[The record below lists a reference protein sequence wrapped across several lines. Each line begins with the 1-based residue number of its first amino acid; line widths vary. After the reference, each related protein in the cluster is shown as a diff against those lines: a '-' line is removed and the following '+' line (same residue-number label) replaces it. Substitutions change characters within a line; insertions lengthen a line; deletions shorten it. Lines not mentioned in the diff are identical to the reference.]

1 MKHKTLTLLLLTTLI
16 LPACSHG
23 AEKPAGR
30 KNGVGETGTGL
41 RPPDEAPVI
50 GEMLETRDPVV
61 EGQASAFPGQ
71 TRAVAVATKTA
82 LDIQVVAR
90 GLRHPWA
97 MAFLPNGRVL
107 VTEKPGAMRI
117 VTPDGQV
124 SKPLAGVPAVAFGGD
139 GGLLDVV
146 LDPAFEANRMIYFTY
161 AELREGGSGVAVAKA
176 RLSDDERALE
186 NLTVILRVQPTIQIM
201 GHYGSRLLF
210 DKEGKLFVTLGERY
224 FSPVREEAQSLN
236 SQMGKILRINTD
248 GTPAAKNPFIGT
260 PGALPEI
267 WSYGHRN
274 PQGITT
280 HPTTGEIWSVEH
292 GPRGGDEVNIIQ
304 PGKNYGWPSIA
315 YGTEYNETPVNG
327 GLTALEGMEQPVY
340 YWDPSSNPAGMAF
353 YRGNLFPQWKN
364 SLFVAMMNGKFVSR
378 LAIANNKVVAEE
390 ALLAEM
396 NTRFRDVKVGP
407 DGAVYVLTDSGT
419 ANINPNTPPTTKL
432 LKLTPR

>member
-1 MKHKTLTLLLLTTLI
+1 MKHKTWTLLLLTVLI
-16 LPACSHG
+16 LPACCQG
-23 AEKPAGR
+23 DGKPGGR
-30 KNGVGETGTGL
+30 KNGVGESGTGL

-97 MAFLPNGRVL
+97 MAFLANGRVL

-117 VTPDGQV
+117 VAPDGQV
-124 SKPLAGVPAVAFGGD
+124 SEPITGVPAVAFGGD

-161 AELREGGSGVAVAKA
+161 AEPREGGSGVAVAKA

-186 NLTVILRVQPTIQIM
+186 NMTVILRVQPTIQIM

-224 FSPVREEAQSLN
+224 FSPVREEAQFLN

-260 PGALPEI
+260 AGALPEI

-274 PQGITT
+274 PQGITV

-327 GLTALEGMEQPVY
+327 GLTALKGMEQPVY
-340 YWDPSSNPAGMAF
+340 YWDPSVAPTGATF
-353 YRGNLFPQWKN
+353 YDGALIPEWKGNLF
-364 SLFVAMMNGKFVSR
+364 VAAHIGQHIARLVLDGHRVVGEERLLLGQYQDMRAVSQG
-378 LAIANNKVVAEE
+378 LDGALWVVTD
-390 ALLAEM
+390 
-396 NTRFRDVKVGP
+396 NP
-407 DGAVYVLTDSGT
+407 DGRLIRIV
-419 ANINPNTPPTTKL
+419 PK
-432 LKLTPR
+432 K